1 MRSKLSPPFRCSLR
15 GIVADVQETSS
26 SQQGNLKKQFHL
38 VDEMGFWILCCA
50 LGRNVQSRALVEG
63 HEVVCYG
70 VTGRGSVGSNPAM
83 IYMMKDSVLIKTG
96 QLFHAVEQ
104 RQEIE
109 LSTPE

>member
-1 MRSKLSPPFRCSLR
+1 M
-15 GIVADVQETSS
+15 

-38 VDEMGFWILCCA
+38 VDEMGYWILCCA

-70 VTGRGSVGSNPAM
+70 VTGRGSLGSNPAM

-96 QLFHAVEQ
+96 KVFGAVEQ

-109 LSTPE
+109 LCTPE